1 MLADEYCLLAVRR
14 RVPGASRRASPRPSR
29 AQMDAPSALTARAP
43 TAVMAYLIAEQRL
56 SYADARRLVVAGRP
70 CARPNPGFVAQLQQY
85 EAAVHG
91 RAAANPG

>member
-1 MLADEYCLLAVRR
+1 
-14 RVPGASRRASPRPSR
+14 
-29 AQMDAPSALTARAP
+29 
-43 TAVMAYLIAEQRL
+43 MAYLIAAQRL